1 MIKLKNRRQ
10 ELPVGSLKELNNM
23 EMQTCEKCGNQY
35 DKAFT
40 VLMDGEQHVF
50 DCFECAI
57 SKLAP
62 HCSHCN
68 TLIIGHG
75 VEAEGG
81 RAAQRIPVSFDLV
94 A

>member
-1 MIKLKNRRQ
+1 MQ
-10 ELPVGSLKELNNM
+10 LPV
-23 EMQTCEKCGNQY
+23 CEKCGNEY

-40 VLMDGEQHVF
+40 VVMDGKSHTF

-62 HCSHCN
+62 HCNHCN

-75 VEAEGG
+75 VEAANEFYCCAHCAKSHGHFMLD
-81 RAAQRIPVSFDLV
+81 RPIEEKIQHI
-94 A
+94 

>member
-1 MIKLKNRRQ
+1 
-10 ELPVGSLKELNNM
+10 M
-23 EMQTCEKCGNQY
+23 EMQTCEKCGNVY

-40 VLMDGEQHVF
+40 VKMNGEEHVF

-62 HCSHCN
+62 HCTCCN

-75 VEAEGG
+75 VEADGDFYCCAHCAKTQGHFMIDRPIQEKI
-81 RAAQRIPVSFDLV
+81 QNLTP
-94 A
+94 

>member
-1 MIKLKNRRQ
+1 
-10 ELPVGSLKELNNM
+10 M

-40 VLMDGEQHVF
+40 VLMNGEQHVF

-75 VEAEGG
+75 VEAEGEFFCCAHCAKALG
-81 RAAQRIPVSFDLV
+81 HFMIDRPIQEKVQHT
-94 A
+94 

>member
-1 MIKLKNRRQ
+1 
-10 ELPVGSLKELNNM
+10 M

-40 VLMDGEQHVF
+40 VLMNGEQHVF

-62 HCSHCN
+62 HCAHCN

-75 VEAEGG
+75 VEAEGDFYCCAHCAKAHG
-81 RAAQRIPVSFDLV
+81 HFMIDRPIQEKVQHV
-94 A
+94 